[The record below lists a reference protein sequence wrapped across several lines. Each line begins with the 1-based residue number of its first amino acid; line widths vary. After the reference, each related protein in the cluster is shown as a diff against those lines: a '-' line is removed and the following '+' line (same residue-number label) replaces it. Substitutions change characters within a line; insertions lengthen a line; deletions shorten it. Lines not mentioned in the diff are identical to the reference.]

1 MEISGSTS
9 SEVFPIDGIC
19 VGDWIFGVYDANGCN
34 NPNGTIN
41 LTFEA
46 PPEMVVEWEVQ
57 DASCYQES
65 EGNIQDGWIQIDVT
79 GGCGDYSFDW
89 EGPDGFTSNQQN
101 IQDLFAGDYYLNVND
116 GNQNV
121 DCIVNEEIEVGSPFM
136 LEVQY
141 NIVNPT
147 CIDANDGAIV
157 LIVNGGNEFIEEGFE
172 YYYSVNDSDPVWF
185 DDEIIID
192 NLEIGEYTVIVSD
205 QLGCSYEFTETLIH
219 IQDECLDIPTLFTPN
234 GDTYNDAWTIP
245 GIQFY
250 PDAEVQVFNR
260 WGQLI
265 FDSHNYSSCYD
276 EDNPSDACWDGTS
289 EGGDLPFGVYYFTIY
304 LNDEQNKNY
313 HGGVAIK
320 R

>member
-1 MEISGSTS
+1 GENNGSINVQISGGTPPYSYLWSNGEISEDIQDLSPGWYTITVIDDIGCVVQESTYINEPIELDINYQILELECGNWDVSCEDACDGSMQINILGGAPPYNYVLIQNDMEISGSTS

-172 YYYSVNDSDPVWF
+172 
-185 DDEIIID
+185 
-192 NLEIGEYTVIVSD
+192 
-205 QLGCSYEFTETLIH
+205 
-219 IQDECLDIPTLFTPN
+219 
-234 GDTYNDAWTIP
+234 
-245 GIQFY
+245 
-250 PDAEVQVFNR
+250 
-260 WGQLI
+260 
-265 FDSHNYSSCYD
+265 
-276 EDNPSDACWDGTS
+276 
-289 EGGDLPFGVYYFTIY
+289 
-304 LNDEQNKNY
+304 
-313 HGGVAIK
+313 
-320 R
+320 